1 VGVAAD
7 LGSSEPLGPEGLEM
21 GVDVL
26 IEDDALPV
34 LEWLDRV
41 RVADRVREPA
51 RAPNDIPQ
59 SRAGRTQGIPP

>member
-26 IEDDALPV
+26 VEDDALPM
-34 LEWLDRV
+34 LERLDRI

-51 RAPNDIPQ
+51 RASNDVPQ
-59 SRAGRTQGIPP
+59 SRARRT